1 MAKLANSMPHVVIL
15 LESTYPTH
23 TQILRGILRF
33 TQLHAPWT
41 LDVRT
46 GRAGEPTSFA
56 AGKWN
61 VDGVIANRIPPELS
75 ALIRRHRTP
84 TVVMNDIG
92 SEVRP
97 IARVLFDNAA
107 IARLA
112 ADALAGAGFQN
123 FAFVGER
130 SGILW
135 SVEREQAFAAE
146 IARRRKC
153 HETVLKG
160 DDI

>member
-46 GRAGEPTSFA
+46 GRAGEPSSFG
-56 AGKWN
+56 AGKWK
-61 VDGVIANRIPPELS
+61 VDGVIANRLPPELS

-84 TVVMNDIG
+84 TIVMNDIG
-92 SEVRP
+92 REVRP
-97 IARVLFDNAA
+97 IARILCDNAA
-107 IARLA
+107 IARRA
-112 ADALAGAGFQN
+112 ASATRAT
-123 FAFVGER
+123 
-130 SGILW
+130 S
-135 SVEREQAFAAE
+135 
-146 IARRRKC
+146 
-153 HETVLKG
+153 T
-160 DDI
+160 